1 MVYPVPSSYVKYF
14 KRGTNFDA
22 VLCTFSIAMISPL
35 KNGPQITLPYS
46 KCGRTSALYKSGNVL
61 LSITAKDFFINP
73 NTDFPFLMAI
83 AVCL

>member
-1 MVYPVPSSYVKYF
+1 
-14 KRGTNFDA
+14 
-22 VLCTFSIAMISPL
+22 MISPL
-35 KNGPQITLPYS
+35 KNGPQLTLPYS

-83 AVCL
+83 AVKNVFLLYQHTMVYLITMLFV